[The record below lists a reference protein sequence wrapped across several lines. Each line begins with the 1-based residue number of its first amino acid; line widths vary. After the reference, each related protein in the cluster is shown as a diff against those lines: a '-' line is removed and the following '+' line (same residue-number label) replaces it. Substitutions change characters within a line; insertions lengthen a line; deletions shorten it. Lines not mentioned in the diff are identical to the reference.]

1 MTVIPCAMNF
11 FLIDV
16 SSVQYFVQIVKIYCK
31 ACIIVTYYE
40 KSMMWYFKGKCDMTD
55 VVKPR
60 NLVRFAPSKN
70 DNARLI
76 SPSNRHCLLS
86 YNKKGQR
93 FFPLRL
99 SKYCGY
105 LQLSFSFAK
114 VIYSNISRISPCSK
128 LHHPFVDQLST

>member
-1 MTVIPCAMNF
+1 
-11 FLIDV
+11 
-16 SSVQYFVQIVKIYCK
+16 
-31 ACIIVTYYE
+31 
-40 KSMMWYFKGKCDMTD
+40 MTD

-76 SPSNRHCLLS
+76 SPLIAIAYFRTI
-86 YNKKGQR
+86 KKAKD